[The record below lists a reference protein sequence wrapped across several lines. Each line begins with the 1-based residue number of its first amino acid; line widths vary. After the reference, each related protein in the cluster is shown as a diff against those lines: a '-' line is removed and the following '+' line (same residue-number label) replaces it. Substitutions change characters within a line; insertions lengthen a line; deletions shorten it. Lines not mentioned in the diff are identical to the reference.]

1 MKIKQFKT
9 DKDLMFLSNYI
20 PYFFLLS
27 LTVLFIFFDSFNKT
41 TLISTLIFTLVLTPI
56 YLFKKIENKKTMFLL
71 LIVSSAVDVLIFFIF
86 SSFQTFDII
95 NTFTPEKLMGS
106 IIFLIVSPVIMG
118 FFLVFKL
125 AAIDSFLKKNKLKSI
140 KTFILGFL
148 IGFADLIPGMS
159 GGTFAFIFGIYEKF
173 INSISSVNPK
183 TFKIVIF
190 NFSTFNFKKVDEH
203 LKKTEIYFL
212 LILGVG
218 LFLAVFLVSKFLGFI
233 LKEYELYVMVFFLG
247 LIAMSLFDFYKYM
260 KNHTFSNIL
269 VLVIGFSLSISLMFF
284 EPMASNSTDP
294 WFIFLG
300 GLLSIS
306 AMVVPGISGSYILLM
321 LGLYQTFIF
330 YLKYITYCY
339 LDLVPFYFG
348 ILFGFLFLTKIINF
362 LFQKHKIKIFYTIFG
377 IILGSFILITNTIF
391 FSNVVEKDTKK
402 IILASE
408 INSCVDVNE
417 KILASNN
424 GIKYLDKKVYQTLNF
439 FEYLKLFILFI
450 LGFLTIKFF
459 ERIKLIKI

>member
-1 MKIKQFKT
+1 MLAQ
-9 DKDLMFLSNYI
+9 
-20 PYFFLLS
+20 LLW
-27 LTVLFIFFDSFNKT
+27 F
-41 TLISTLIFTLVLTPI
+41 
-56 YLFKKIENKKTMFLL
+56 
-71 LIVSSAVDVLIFFIF
+71 
-86 SSFQTFDII
+86 
-95 NTFTPEKLMGS
+95 
-106 IIFLIVSPVIMG
+106 

-125 AAIDSFLKKNKLKSI
+125 AAINSFLKKDKLTSI

-148 IGFADLIPGMS
+148 IGFADLIPGIS

-173 INSISSVNPK
+173 IGSISNVNPK

-269 VLVIGFSLSISLMFF
+269 VLVIGFFLSISLMFF
-284 EPMASNSTDP
+284 EPMASNTTDP

-300 GLLSIS
+300 GILSVS

-330 YLKYITYCY
+330 YLKYIKYCY

-348 ILFGFLFLTKIINF
+348 TLFAFLFLTKIINF

-391 FSNVVEKDTKK
+391 FSNVVEKDTEK
-402 IILASE
+402 IILSSE

-417 KILASNN
+417 KILSSNN
-424 GIKYLDKKVYQTLNF
+424 GVKYSDKKVYQTLNF

-459 ERIKLIKI
+459 EKIKLIKI